1 MEITMILLLWEI
13 LIKIFGHIKELKRRN
28 ILINLE
34 LESKKKLII
43 REKISLN
50 EEWYIISI
58 ELEAVEIIYQNHIKH
73 SPI

>member
-34 LESKKKLII
+34 LESKKITHH
-43 REKISLN
+43 RENDFGWRTVYNS
-50 EEWYIISI
+50 
-58 ELEAVEIIYQNHIKH
+58 
-73 SPI
+73 